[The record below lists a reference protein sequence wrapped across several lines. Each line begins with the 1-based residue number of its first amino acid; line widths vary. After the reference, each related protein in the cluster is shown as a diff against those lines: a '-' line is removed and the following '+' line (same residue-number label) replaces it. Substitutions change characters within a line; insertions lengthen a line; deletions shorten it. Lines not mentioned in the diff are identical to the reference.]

1 MPFGVH
7 AYGGCEKL
15 DEFYVYL
22 VVGVVHGNFGHIAA
36 THFYLHVCS
45 LKFRRLDVRIA
56 LGVQTTKF
64 LTVDDDNG
72 FAGHTV
78 AKEGVVMLGIC
89 FVYSLLPTACHRAK
103 VIIGFGRGGRL
114 GSDIPSNGIQS

>member
-1 MPFGVH
+1 MVGV
-7 AYGGCEKL
+7 KSWMN
-15 DEFYVYL
+15 FYVYL

-36 THFYLHVCS
+36 HFYPHVCC

-89 FVYSLLPTACHRAK
+89 FVYSLLPTACLRAK
-103 VIIGFGRGGRL
+103 VTIGFGRGGRL
-114 GSDIPSNGIQS
+114 GCDIPSNGIQS